1 MATVLVPWRGGCSYR
16 LAALDWVLGKWIE
29 IGYSAGCGLEL
40 QQSASGAWSKGDA
53 INKGARWR
61 DDAEILVVA
70 DADCWTDGIA
80 AAVAAVEAGAD
91 WAVPHK
97 TVHRLTEQSTAYL
110 LAGCKEPL
118 ALETEECEVNG
129 DGPYNGMHGGGIV
142 VVRRD
147 VLLGIPFDERFEGW
161 GGEDASWRDAM
172 LTLVGAPWC
181 GQDPL
186 FHLWHPPQ
194 PRISRKVGSREN
206 AALRTRYVRANRKP
220 KQMRALLAEIEEI
233 HA

>member
-1 MATVLVPWRGGCSYR
+1 MATVLVPWRGGDPYR
-16 LAALDWVLGKWIE
+16 EAAWRWVRDRWIALTLSGTTQVCYAPPGPWCKAAALMPHVETSEE
-29 IGYSAGCGLEL
+29 IV
-40 QQSASGAWSKGDA
+40 
-53 INKGARWR
+53 
-61 DDAEILVVA
+61 VVA
-70 DADCWTDGIA
+70 DADCWTEGVL

-97 TVHRLTEQSTAYL
+97 TIHRLTEPATGYL

-129 DGPYNGMHGGGIV
+129 AKPYNGMHGGGIV

-147 VLLGIPFDERFEGW
+147 VLLEAPFDPRFLGW

-172 LTLVGAPWC
+172 LTLVGDPWR
-181 GQDPL
+181 GRDPL

-194 PRISRKVGSREN
+194 PRISRKVGSRES

-220 KQMRALLAEIEEI
+220 NQMRALLAEINQPKGI
-233 HA
+233 TRV